1 MIFDG
6 TREEGRVIELTLA
19 YETAAEPAPSA
30 ESVEPE
36 QQPVD
41 QARKITVSVAADR
54 QILES
59 VNPLQLDTFE
69 KHLGAGEAD
78 VTVLDATGFADY
90 VAGRPYTAMAEHL
103 QVNAADLEIP
113 APSERGDLYVVVAN
127 RRRSGLS
134 QQIEATVTLLSPPE
148 PPVQNENSSPGGCGC
163 RTEGSGQG
171 LPGPLL
177 PALALLLWA
186 LWFAV
191 RRSRTGI

>member
-1 MIFDG
+1 M
-6 TREEGRVIELTLA
+6 
-19 YETAAEPAPSA
+19 
-30 ESVEPE
+30 
-36 QQPVD
+36 
-41 QARKITVSVAADR
+41 
-54 QILES
+54 
-59 VNPLQLDTFE
+59 
-69 KHLGAGEAD
+69 
-78 VTVLDATGFADY
+78 TVLDATGFADY

-148 PPVQNENSSPGGCGC
+148 PPVQNETSSPGGCGC
-163 RTEGSGQG
+163 RTEASPTGRGLG

-177 PALALLLWA
+177 PALGLLLWA